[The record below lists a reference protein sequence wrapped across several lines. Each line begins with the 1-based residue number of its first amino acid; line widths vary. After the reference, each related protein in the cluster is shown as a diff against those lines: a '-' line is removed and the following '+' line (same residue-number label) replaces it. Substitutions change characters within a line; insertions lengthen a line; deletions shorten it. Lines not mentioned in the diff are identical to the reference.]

1 MFGIKGCHKPK
12 KMEWTNT
19 RKKSTKS
26 RKSIKS
32 SKVIL
37 FPHKL
42 GQSRAG
48 INKTPEYLTRYIK
61 NDIIHMKLTNNFY
74 KNIQILYDI
83 NAEINTVKNARKIN
97 IGGDHSMAFATIADT
112 LNKHPQAKV
121 IYFDA
126 HGDINTFKASK
137 SKHYHGMPLSYLTG
151 LDKDDRF
158 PIKNLLPFE
167 NLLYIGLRCLDPYE
181 RKVIYDN
188 NIKYIDSD
196 EINKYPAIVI
206 EKIDGFIQNDPVH
219 VSFDV
224 DCMDPTYI
232 PSTGTYVKNGIQL
245 NAAKKVLDYLHKKN
259 VVNVDITELNIGLG
273 SKKDV
278 DKSVKNTLKLFRTWL
293 N

>member
-1 MFGIKGCHKPK
+1 MFGIKGCHKVK
-12 KMEWTNT
+12 KKIHTWNKRKWNT
-19 RKKSTKS
+19 KKSKKSKKSTH
-26 RKSIKS
+26 
-32 SKVIL
+32 KVIL

-42 GQSRAG
+42 GQSREG
-48 INKTPEYLTRYIK
+48 INKTPDYLTRYIK

-83 NAEINTVKNARKIN
+83 NAINARKIN

-112 LNKHPQAKV
+112 LNRHPNAKV

-167 NLLYIGLRCLDPYE
+167 NLLYIGLRCLDSYE
-181 RKVIYDN
+181 RKIIYDN
-188 NIKYIDSD
+188 NIKYIECD
-196 EINKYPAIVI
+196 EINKNPAIVI
-206 EKIDGFIQNDPVH
+206 EKINGFIHNDPVH

-245 NAAKKVLDYLHKKN
+245 HAAKKVLDYLSKKN
-259 VVNVDITELNIGLG
+259 VVNLDITELNIEIG
-273 SKKDV
+273 SKKEIDT
-278 DKSVKNTLKLFRTWL
+278 SVRNTLKLFRKWL